1 MEKEGYL
8 ARKAERDKMRR
19 SFASKQSNFAYA
31 PTSEKIGMSLKVKQ
45 STDLQ
50 QNNHKENK
58 EHAMQNSLHIQWVRE
73 TVKVAYFTITQNYH
87 QTFMHPLRA
96 SQGKGACR

>member
-1 MEKEGYL
+1 VEKEGYL

-19 SFASKQSNFAYA
+19 SFASKQSSFAYA
-31 PTSEKIGMSLKVKQ
+31 PTSEKIGMSLKIKQ

-58 EHAMQNSLHIQWVRE
+58 EHPLKSANSQTRRE
-73 TVKVAYFTITQNYH
+73 IAQS
-87 QTFMHPLRA
+87 HPVVLLPARHR
-96 SQGKGACR
+96 GLTL